1 MEHRTTYKMISQ
13 VKRFFPFYLFTF
25 LLFLSSCNLF
35 IDEDELADDYGFTNV
50 PEYSGEG
57 YDEPVTTTTG
67 DCEVTYQLK
76 KTVRKITD
84 EDTPYITYVNQDQ
97 SGLFMEI
104 HYSAQTPDEQLPQRG
119 QILVSTDVE
128 TFPMGCMHRVQTV
141 EKRDGEYCLMTTL
154 AELDET
160 FEELDIT
167 GQVSTT
173 ESGIAYVEAEPEE
186 ESDEPATARSGDG
199 PSNRAIG
206 LDGGMSVGL
215 TDGGFYLSYD
225 FPTKPFWKLSTP
237 EVTKTEV
244 DLYFN
249 EGSTYRE
256 THTLN
261 FDDFSFSRRSFKI
274 TYEMEQD
281 YNLSLHIGS
290 EFKGKVS
297 IAKFRLIKG
306 RPLVIGPVVLVLF
319 ANLNFGFEASLK
331 TTVDVSRHV
340 VTRNTYNLDL
350 MHPLDLNKTE
360 RVVSDTGWNCA
371 AMISGTMGLR
381 ATLELCI
388 GLYGKILSLRLSPSV
403 FVGFEATVAS
413 PVDWDGGVPIYDV
426 SKKPGLTPKF
436 DFQMEMGIYFEL
448 SFLDFFKG
456 IFEKIT
462 SSNIGTALERLVQ
475 EATDNSD
482 WYKEHSAKDSWSDKD
497 LERFRRKESDD
508 NSSITHTVGPWA
520 IKKFPTIPWYPT
532 IADNS
537 FRIDNYYD
545 GLTNK
550 MYFDASY
557 TIDQAGFFANLAE
570 FIPAICI
577 KHNGDIERIICPD
590 GDGSNARVKSGTHY
604 TFTLP
609 EYTDDRTRLA
619 QPCYIPLNDAQRRPV
634 AFDKGL
640 PFCSTSPSA
649 SIVNF
654 KYKGCNKLEG
664 TFNVPVYNSEE
675 DNYDNRFYDYQF
687 TYSFDVTVAAKG
699 TEYMWSWGL
708 YEAYHY
714 QRYEYGQGENKD
726 IYAGNGNYIFHCTLN
741 VYSNYD
747 NPDRVTEI
755 CLFPTIS
762 LKDGDTYHPE
772 EASRWRLY
780 LDGRAE
786 RF

>member
-1 MEHRTTYKMISQ
+1 MKQNMIYRLK
-13 VKRFFPFYLFTF
+13 VKVKFFLPFYLFTF
-25 LLFLSSCNLF
+25 LLFLNSCNLF
-35 IDEDELADDYGFTNV
+35 IDEDEQADDYGFTNV

-57 YDEPVTTTTG
+57 YDEPVTTTSG

-76 KTVRKITD
+76 KTVRRLTTD
-84 EDTPYITYVNQDQ
+84 DSPYITHVAQDK

-104 HYSAQTPDEQLPQRG
+104 HYAAETPQESLPLRG
-119 QILVSTDVE
+119 QVLVSTDVK

-141 EKRDGEYCLMTTL
+141 EKRDGEYCYMTTL
-154 AELDET
+154 ADLEDT
-160 FEELDIT
+160 FEELDIS
-167 GQVSTT
+167 GQLTTT
-173 ESGIAYVEAEPEE
+173 ESGTVNVEPEPVDN
-186 ESDEPATARSGDG
+186 DEQSA
-199 PSNRAIG
+199 PSRTNRAIG
-206 LDGGMSVGL
+206 IGGKMDVGL
-215 TDGGFYLSYD
+215 ADGGFYFLYD
-225 FPTKPFWKLSTP
+225 FSNEPFLKFSTP
-237 EVTKTEV
+237 ELQKADI

-249 EGSTYRE
+249 EGSIYKE
-256 THTLN
+256 THTFN
-261 FDDFSFSRRSFKI
+261 FNDFSFSRRSFKI
-274 TYEMEQD
+274 TYELEQE

-290 EFKGKVS
+290 EFNGKKQ
-297 IAKFRLIKG
+297 IAKFRLIRGK
-306 RPLVIGPVVLVLF
+306 PFVIGPVVLVLF
-319 ANLNFGFEASLK
+319 ANLDLNVEASLK
-331 TTVDVSRHV
+331 TTADVSRHII
-340 VTRNTYNLDL
+340 TRNTYNLDL
-350 MHPLDLNKTE
+350 LHPLELNKTE
-360 RVVSDTGWNCA
+360 KVVSDTGWNCA
-371 AMISGTMGLR
+371 AMISGSLGLR
-381 ATLELCI
+381 TALELCL
-388 GLYGKILSLRLSPSV
+388 GLYGKILSLRLVPSV

-413 PVDWDGGVPIYDV
+413 PIDWENGVPVYDV
-426 SKKPGLTPKF
+426 SKKPGLTPKL
-436 DFQMEMGIYFEL
+436 DFQIEMGVYFEL

-456 IFEKIT
+456 LFEKIT
-462 SSNIGTALERLVQ
+462 SGNIGTALERLVQ

-482 WYKEHSAKDSWSDKD
+482 WYKEHSASDSWTDKD
-497 LERFRRKESDD
+497 LERFRRKENDN
-508 NSSITHTVGPWA
+508 NSSITTTLGPWA
-520 IKKFPTIPWYPT
+520 IKKFPTMPWYPT

-545 GLTNK
+545 ALTNK

-619 QPCYIPLNDAQRRPV
+619 QPCYIPRNDAQRRPV

-654 KYKGCNKLEG
+654 KYKGCNRQEG

-687 TYSFDVTVAAKG
+687 TYFFDVTVAAKG
-699 TEYMWSWGL
+699 TEYMSSWGL

-714 QRYEYGQGENKD
+714 QRYEYGQGENRD

-747 NPDRVTEI
+747 YPDRVTEI

-762 LKDGDTYHPE
+762 LKDGETYHPE
-772 EASRWRLY
+772 EATRWRLY

-786 RF
+786 KF

>member
-1 MEHRTTYKMISQ
+1 MEHRTTNKMKRQ
-13 VKRFFPFYLFTF
+13 VKRFVPFYLSTF
-25 LLFLSSCNLF
+25 LLLLTSCNLF
-35 IDEDELADDYGFTNV
+35 INEDELADDYGFTDV

-57 YDEPVTTTTG
+57 YDKPVTTSSG

-76 KTVRKITD
+76 KTVRQLDDDNTQHIT
-84 EDTPYITYVNQDQ
+84 TVKQDN

-104 HYSAQTPDEQLPQRG
+104 HYGAQTPKEQLPQRG
-119 QILVSTDVE
+119 QILVSTDTV
-128 TFPMGCMHRVQTV
+128 TFPMGCMHRVQTI
-141 EKRDGEYCLMTTL
+141 EQRDGEYCLMTTL

-160 FEELDIT
+160 FEELDIS
-167 GQVSTT
+167 GQYSTT
-173 ESGIAYVEAEPEE
+173 ESGIVYVEAEPDEQD
-186 ESDEPATARSGDG
+186 DEPPSTRST
-199 PSNRAIG
+199 NRAIG
-206 LDGGMSVGL
+206 IDGKMGCGL
-215 TDGGFYLSYD
+215 TDGGFYISYD
-225 FPTKPFWKLSTP
+225 FPTKPFWKISSP
-237 EVTKTEV
+237 EVSKTDV

-249 EGSTYRE
+249 EGSSCRE

-261 FDDFSFSRRSFKI
+261 FDDFSFSRSSFKI
-274 TYEMEQD
+274 TYEVEQD
-281 YNLSLHIGS
+281 LNLSFHIGS
-290 EFKGKVS
+290 EFKGKVN
-297 IAKFRLIKG
+297 IVKYRLIKG
-306 RPLVIGPVVLVLF
+306 KPLVIGPVVLVLF
-319 ANLNFGFEASLK
+319 ANLNFDFEATLK
-331 TTVDVSRHV
+331 TTADISRHV

-350 MHPLDLNKTE
+350 MHPLDLNKSE

-388 GLYGKILSLRLSPSV
+388 GLFGKILSLRLSPSI
-403 FVGFEATVAS
+403 FVGFEATVAN
-413 PVDWDGGVPIYDV
+413 PTDYVDGVPVYDV

-436 DFQMEMGIYFEL
+436 DFQMEMGVYFEL

-462 SSNIGTALERLVQ
+462 SGNIGTALERLVQ

-482 WYKEHSAKDSWSDKD
+482 WYKEHSAQDQWSDKD
-497 LERFRRKESDD
+497 LERFRRNENND

-520 IKKFPTIPWYPT
+520 IKKFPTMPWYPT
-532 IADNS
+532 IVDNT
-537 FRIDNYYD
+537 FRVENYYD
-545 GLTNK
+545 NLTKK
-550 MYFDASY
+550 MYFNAY
-557 TIDQAGFFANLAE
+557 YKIDQAGFFANLAE
-570 FIPAICI
+570 FIPSICI
-577 KHNGDIERIICPD
+577 KHNGQIERIISPD
-590 GDGSNARVKSGTHY
+590 EGGTNARVKSGEY
-604 TFTLP
+604 YSFTLP
-609 EYTDDRTRLA
+609 EFTDDDTRLA
-619 QPCYIPLNDAQRRPV
+619 QPCYIPLNDSQRRPV
-634 AFDKGL
+634 AFDKAL

-654 KYKGCNKLEG
+654 KYKGCNRQEG

-687 TYSFDVTVAAKG
+687 TYFFDVTVAAKG
-699 TEYMWSWGL
+699 TEYMSSWGL

-714 QRYEYGQGENKD
+714 QRYEYGQGENRD

-747 NPDRVTEI
+747 YPDRVTEI

-762 LKDGDTYHPE
+762 LKDGETYHPE
-772 EASRWRLY
+772 EATRWRLY